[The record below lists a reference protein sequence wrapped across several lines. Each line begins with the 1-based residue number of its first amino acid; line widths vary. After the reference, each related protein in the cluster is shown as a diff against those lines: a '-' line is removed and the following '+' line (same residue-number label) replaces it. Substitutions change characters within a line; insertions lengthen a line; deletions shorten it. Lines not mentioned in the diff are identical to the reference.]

1 MVILDEIH
9 HCAGSDFG
17 NANSWGIEIIRNIQ
31 NQAQYTLA
39 LSGTPWRSDDA
50 PIVLA
55 NYSDPGGKVICDF
68 EYTLANAVAD
78 GVCRFPKAVLIEHD
92 QIRLSIGDDEAQTFR
107 SIEELLASKK
117 IRYETL
123 IKNEK
128 VMEYMLNQACDKLND
143 LQKTIP
149 HAAGLVVASSINHAH
164 LIAGIL
170 TRKFRQSVQVV
181 TCLDREAPTIIE
193 NFRHSS
199 DQWIVSVGMI
209 SEGTDIQRLQVC
221 CHLSL
226 IKTEMHFRQ
235 VFGRILR
242 ITGSTQETGW
252 LFMLAEPTL
261 TKYADQ
267 LDQEIPHDRVVSYQK
282 ANIPFDFEEALPDR
296 NQEEHSSIQV
306 ELNIESKHAQT
317 ELEPEY
323 RSSNLHSTSQYTQP
337 STLDLIG
344 NFRMQVISA
353 FESSFK

>member
-1 MVILDEIH
+1 MAACI
-9 HCAGSDFG
+9 AGNGSQRPTEPIASTASQTFRAVRDATTRVPAASRLTFSFD
-17 NANSWGIEIIRNIQ
+17 NHSLECLRN
-31 NQAQYTLA
+31 
-39 LSGTPWRSDDA
+39 RSK
-50 PIVLA
+50 L
-55 NYSDPGGKVICDF
+55 
-68 EYTLANAVAD
+68 
-78 GVCRFPKAVLIEHD
+78 
-92 QIRLSIGDDEAQTFR
+92 IGDDETQTFQ

-117 IRYETL
+117 IRYESL

-128 VMEYMLNQACDKLND
+128 VIEYMLNQACDKLD
-143 LQKTIP
+143 ELRKTIP
-149 HAAGLVVASSINHAH
+149 HAAGLVVASSINHAR
-164 LIAGIL
+164 LVAGIL
-170 TRKFRQSVQVV
+170 IEKFGQSVQLV

-209 SEGTDIQRLQVC
+209 SEGTDIKRLQVC

-252 LFMLAEPTL
+252 LFILAEPTL
-261 TKYADQ
+261 AKYANQ
-267 LDQEIPHDRVVSYQK
+267 LDQEIPHDRVVSYQT
-282 ANIPFDFEEALPDR
+282 ANIPFDFEEALPDSNLEEPPS
-296 NQEEHSSIQV
+296 NQI
-306 ELNIESKHAQT
+306 ELNIDSKHAQT

-323 RSSNLHSTSQYTQP
+323 SSNNPHSTNQYRQQITF
-337 STLDLIG
+337 DLIG